1 MIRTIAVLTLLACNR
16 QATLTGVARDELRLV
31 GLPDVLIV
39 PAKPSDRCPPI
50 HVKPESSGAFS
61 AQVCSGMRYT
71 VSFPTGSG
79 GTTWRGEPVTANAGD
94 TVSLTAWPGA
104 AEPGVYVVGDTVERV
119 SPSIALETS
128 AVLPSNTPVRYPLE
142 LPSTVARVLPGHQL
156 LLQGSE
162 ADDQFV
168 PLGASTT
175 TLSYARAAGPAP
187 MGPWSFEGANIS
199 PDGVVSPLPAVAVAP
214 TSVTVTGVELAYVSA
229 DLVPPG
235 RYLVGKP
242 GGARAWLVDFGPA
255 PTP

>member
-1 MIRTIAVLTLLACNR
+1 MIRYIAVSALLACTR
-16 QATLTGVARDELRLV
+16 EGTLTGTARDELRLV
-31 GLPDVLIV
+31 GLPDVLVV
-39 PAKPSDRCPPI
+39 PAKPSDACPPT

-61 AQVCSGMRYT
+61 AQVCSGVRYT
-71 VSFPTGSG
+71 MSFPTGSG

-119 SPSIALETS
+119 SPSIALEAS

-142 LPSTVARVLPGHQL
+142 LPSTVARVLPGQQL

-162 ADDQFV
+162 ADDQLV
-168 PLGASTT
+168 PVGTSTT
-175 TLSYARAAGPAP
+175 TLTYTRPAGPAP

-199 PDGVVSPLPAVAVAP
+199 PEGVVSPLPALAVAP
-214 TSVTVTGVELAYVSA
+214 TRVTVTGVDLAYLSA
-229 DLVPPG
+229 DLVPAG